1 MKKLKI
7 ENRKLKINRGFTLIE
22 LLIVITLLGILAVAV
37 LSAINPIEQIN
48 RSRDTASRSD
58 AEQLINAVDR
68 YYATRGYFPWVASA
82 QSENT
87 ALDWVEI
94 AAADQTFGADNEAM
108 LTNLSA
114 GGTAEIKE
122 SYVARITSGSVRLL
136 TIYNGGDQG
145 QSTYVCFNPRS
156 ASFREDAWKRCTEH
170 ADFGALPSDYPAEA
184 CPAENCTGAA
194 DANAATACYNCL
206 P

>member
-1 MKKLKI
+1 MK
-7 ENRKLKINRGFTLIE
+7 RQGFTLIE

-48 RSRDTASRSD
+48 RSRDTSTRSD
-58 AEQLINAVDR
+58 AEQLINAIDR
-68 YYATRGYFPWVASA
+68 YYATKGYFPWAASA

-87 ALDWVEI
+87 TLDWVEI
-94 AAADQTFGADNEAM
+94 SAADQAFGDDAEAM

-122 SYVARITSGSVRLL
+122 SYVNRVVSSSASLL
-136 TIYNGGDQG
+136 SIYNGGDQG
-145 QSTYVCFNPRS
+145 QSTYVCFKPRS

-170 ADFGALPSDYPAEA
+170 EDYGTLPSDYPAGA
-184 CPAENCTGAA
+184 CPVENCTGAGDA
-194 DANAATACYNCL
+194 DGATACYNCL

>member
-1 MKKLKI
+1 MK
-7 ENRKLKINRGFTLIE
+7 RQGFTLIE

-37 LSAINPIEQIN
+37 LSAINPIEQID

-58 AEQLINAVDR
+58 AEQLLNAVDR
-68 YYATRGYFPWVASA
+68 YYATKGYFPWVASG
-82 QSENT
+82 QSDNN
-87 ALDWVEI
+87 ALDWVEV
-94 AAADQTFGADNEAM
+94 AAADQTFGDDKEAM
-108 LTNLSA
+108 LINLSA

-122 SYVARITSGSVRLL
+122 SYVTRITSGRARLL
-136 TIYNGGDQG
+136 SMYNGGEQG

-170 ADFGALPSDYPAEA
+170 ADFGSLPSDYPVQA
-184 CPAENCTGAA
+184 CPVENCTGAA
-194 DANAATACYNCL
+194 EAEGATACYNCL